1 MATSEAVHTGDTP
14 PALPSGSWL
23 LPLSRAVIAAVVALV
38 ITFSSDHSPQLG
50 LTAFAAY
57 ALIEGLIQLIWG
69 ARNVPVRFGR
79 GATRAQGAIGVVAGI
94 AALVILLTAPAA
106 HLIGLLGL
114 IAGWALISGVLEL
127 VGGLRARGRL
137 GIARDWIAVGAFTLL
152 LAIAV
157 LLVRP
162 DYVHNFGGDGKTPP
176 GVLNASIMTVGL
188 FGAYAAIV
196 AAYQAIAAL
205 SLKWAPAAKVVPA
218 VSVSK
223 GD

>member
-1 MATSEAVHTGDTP
+1 MATPAAIHPRETP

-23 LPLSRAVIAAVVALV
+23 VPLSRAVIAAVVALV
-38 ITFSSDHSPQLG
+38 ITFSSDHSPSLG

-57 ALIEGLIQLIWG
+57 ALIEGAIQLVWG
-69 ARNVPVRFGR
+69 ARNVPARFGR
-79 GATRAQGAIGVVAGI
+79 GATRAQGAIGVIAGI
-94 AALVILLTAPAA
+94 LALIVLLAIPSAHLVGLLALV
-106 HLIGLLGL
+106 G
-114 IAGWALISGVLEL
+114 GWALITGVLEL

-137 GIARDWIAVGAFTLL
+137 GNARDWIAVGGFTLL

-162 DYVHNFGGDGKTPP
+162 EFVHNFGGDGKVPP

-205 SLKWAPAAKVVPA
+205 SLKWAPTEKSVPA

-223 GD
+223 GE